1 MDLPKNFD
9 MILGCDVMKQLLAS
23 LDIERNTVQLRHRGR
38 IVTLVM
44 DKHKTVETTSVNG
57 LASVSVA
64 TAELSAQ
71 HPTSFST
78 LEEEFGPFSTTLF
91 VSATAGLASLNYEDP
106 VEALGQNWTE
116 LPGPILCV
124 PPLRLLPQVTQK
136 LRAST
141 PMDLV
146 LLTPYLPRS
155 PWFRELQ
162 PLVQKARV
170 VPSADRA
177 YIQQIETY
185 GHNTPAC
192 EMEALQINRN
202 STAEVTTLGAIQ
214 VNRPTVTREVVEGL
228 QLPESLDTI
237 QQQQLRHLLLKYLH
251 LMQPPSDDE
260 PPPPPSEFDHRIVL
274 TEGGSQ
280 RVQTRPIR
288 LAADQT
294 IELQKRFEH
303 RCKRGIMQRAASD
316 SETCRSAVFMVK
328 RKDGPDRDVVD
339 FRALNDV
346 TVKDHFPLPLIE
358 ELLDRLSQARF
369 FISLDLKEANYNIR
383 MHPDSVR
390 YTGTITHF
398 GLFEW
403 LVLVMGMCNA
413 VATFQRMM
421 DARFHHI
428 IYDKRTVACYLDD
441 LLIYADS
448 FQVMM
453 DTLEEV
459 LQVCDR
465 YPFRLNMQKSTWF
478 QTHLTYLG
486 HVIGEGQLRADPRLI
501 GAEKAAPLYE
511 LTRTTEPLTAR
522 WDERAESSFVE
533 LKLALIS
540 EPVLRLWTPR
550 YPTELHTDASNV
562 GLGAVLLQQHS
573 SGWHPMAYWNLATLL
588 AGYPDR
594 CSHRP
599 SGTGASSEQAASKT
613 AAARVIMVTPAC
625 RLPAYHSVEAWK
637 VQFTAGRAESQTFC
651 AAPHSAGFVCR
662 VRDHCRTVIQRIFNL
677 VQRDRPGLFLRK
689 DIFRLGHD
697 VTDLVN
703 RKLPT
708 VDLIIAGVPC
718 QPFSRANPP
727 GKGLQ
732 DDRSLFQTVHKLLVR
747 SQATFYAI
755 ECTPFAQHLHKD
767 LEVVQQWLGQAPQHD
782 LNHWSAHETALE

>member
-9 MILGCDVMKQLLAS
+9 MTLGCDVMKQLQAS
-23 LDIERNTVQLRHRGR
+23 LDIERNTIQLRHRGR

-57 LASVSVA
+57 LSSVNVT
-64 TAELSAQ
+64 TAELTAQ

-91 VSATAGLASLNYEDP
+91 VSATAGLATLNYEEP
-106 VEALGQNWTE
+106 VEALERNWTE

-162 PLVQKARV
+162 PLVQKGRV

-177 YIQQIETY
+177 YMQQIETN
-185 GHNTPAC
+185 GHSTPAC
-192 EMEALQINRN
+192 EMVALQINHY

-214 VNRPTVTREVVEGL
+214 VNRPTVTREAVEGL
-228 QLPESLDTI
+228 QLPESLDAI

-251 LMQPPSDDE
+251 LMQPPGDDE

-316 SETCRSAVFMVK
+316 SETRRSTVFMVK

-369 FISLDLKEANYNIR
+369 FISLDLKEAYYNIR

-421 DARFHHI
+421 DARFHHL

-448 FQVMM
+448 FQIMF
-453 DTLEEV
+453 DTLEE
-459 LQVCDR
+459 
-465 YPFRLNMQKSTWF
+465 
-478 QTHLTYLG
+478 
-486 HVIGEGQLRADPRLI
+486 
-501 GAEKAAPLYE
+501 
-511 LTRTTEPLTAR
+511 
-522 WDERAESSFVE
+522 
-533 LKLALIS
+533 
-540 EPVLRLWTPR
+540 
-550 YPTELHTDASNV
+550 
-562 GLGAVLLQQHS
+562 
-573 SGWHPMAYWNLATLL
+573 
-588 AGYPDR
+588 
-594 CSHRP
+594 
-599 SGTGASSEQAASKT
+599 
-613 AAARVIMVTPAC
+613 
-625 RLPAYHSVEAWK
+625 
-637 VQFTAGRAESQTFC
+637 
-651 AAPHSAGFVCR
+651 
-662 VRDHCRTVIQRIFNL
+662 
-677 VQRDRPGLFLRK
+677 
-689 DIFRLGHD
+689 
-697 VTDLVN
+697 
-703 RKLPT
+703 
-708 VDLIIAGVPC
+708 
-718 QPFSRANPP
+718 
-727 GKGLQ
+727 
-732 DDRSLFQTVHKLLVR
+732 
-747 SQATFYAI
+747 
-755 ECTPFAQHLHKD
+755 
-767 LEVVQQWLGQAPQHD
+767 
-782 LNHWSAHETALE
+782 